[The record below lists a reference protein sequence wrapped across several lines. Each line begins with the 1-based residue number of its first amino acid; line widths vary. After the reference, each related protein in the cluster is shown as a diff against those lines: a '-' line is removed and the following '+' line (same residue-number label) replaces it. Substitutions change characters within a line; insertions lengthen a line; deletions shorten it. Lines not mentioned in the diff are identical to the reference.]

1 MLQIATE
8 PEEEDLDEDT
18 PVRLAITNID
28 ILSTSLP
35 PTHVAEP
42 LLQELP
48 KLAQSPDLN
57 QRRAAMASLGAVME
71 GALEY
76 ISTYIENLLPLV
88 LAGLRDSEHQVV
100 RAALIAL
107 GQIAEELPTEVTK
120 HHSTLVPIVFDLLM
134 SRNSDIMKAAINS
147 LDAILEFTPKDAV
160 VQYLP
165 KLMEALLRI
174 MTTDIDPE
182 IKIIVAGI
190 HPFNPVNRSCHWNRR
205 SCVKR
210 GLLPIS
216 RHRNAHLFQLER
228 SRQR

>member
-1 MLQIATE
+1 MDHIDYSKRQRIQSLKLGPALLLGMLQIATE
-8 PEEEDLDEDT
+8 PDEEDLDEDT

-42 LLQELP
+42 LLQKIP
-48 KLAQSPDLN
+48 QLAQSADPN

-76 ISTYIENLLPLV
+76 ISVYIEELLPLV
-88 LAGLRDSEHQVV
+88 LAGLRDSETQVV

-107 GQIAEELPTEVTK
+107 GQIAEELPSDVTK

-134 SRNSDIMKAAINS
+134 SHNTDIMKAAINS
-147 LDAILEFTPKDAV
+147 LDAILEFTPQEAV

-165 KLMEALLRI
+165 KLMEALLSA
-174 MTTDIDPE
+174 MTASIDPDV
-182 IKIIVAGI
+182 KIIVAGI
-190 HPFNPVNRSCHWNRR
+190 SQNITLTW
-205 SCVKR
+205 
-210 GLLPIS
+210 
-216 RHRNAHLFQLER
+216 
-228 SRQR
+228 